1 MSKLPRRLRTPALA
15 GFPVVLEGASSMG
28 DAHLPAQKSDREAGA
43 PATDV
48 LYVAGVGS
56 QRSVTTEELAS
67 KYSLTAKSAE
77 TRFEDL
83 EEYVRR
89 KNGKILMQPK
99 GAGNEASAS
108 NKSKDPG
115 NEAGG
120 DQDQNCVGCLGL
132 FQGMPLHRRVDQGK
146 ASASSSTSSSL
157 SGKWDSAI
165 AYCGGPVWALDWLGT
180 ATLFGEEEG
189 HQIFAVA
196 GMPEGYRQT
205 TLGMQLEG
213 SNVVQVTFAC
223 SS

>member
-1 MSKLPRRLRTPALA
+1 M
-15 GFPVVLEGASSMG
+15 VLEGASSMR
-28 DAHLPAQKSDREAGA
+28 DAHQPAQKSDREAGA

-77 TRFEDL
+77 TRIEDL
-83 EEYVRR
+83 EEYARR

-99 GAGNEASAS
+99 GAAGIEASAS

-120 DQDQNCVGCLGL
+120 DKDQNCVGCLGL
-132 FQGMPLHRRVDQGK
+132 FQGMPLHRRVDQGEP
-146 ASASSSTSSSL
+146 STSSSTSSS
-157 SGKWDSAI
+157 SGGKWDSAI

-180 ATLFGEEEG
+180 ATLFGEEDG
-189 HQIFAVA
+189 HQIVAVA
-196 GMPEGYRQT
+196 SMPEGYRQT

-213 SNVVQVTFAC
+213 SNVVQVTFIC
-223 SS
+223 SSS